1 MDPFVHSAEIALR
14 LALATVFGGALGLE
28 REWRGKAAG
37 LRTHMMVCLGA
48 ATFTLIGFELYD
60 ATARMDDPSARL
72 DPLRILEGVAGGLG
86 FLGAGAILQRGANV
100 HGLTTA
106 GSLWLT
112 GALGV
117 AVGGGQYVIAGAA
130 VALGLTTLYLVGR
143 LEGPLHRAR
152 ERGGEERAPP
162 P

>member
-1 MDPFVHSAEIALR
+1 MDPLVHSAEIVLR

-48 ATFTLIGFELYD
+48 ATFTLIGFELYE
-60 ATARMDDPSARL
+60 AAARMDEPSARL

-86 FLGAGAILQRGANV
+86 FLGAGAILQRGASV

-117 AVGGGQYVIAGAA
+117 AVGGGQYVIAGSA

-143 LEGPLHRAR
+143 LERPLRRAR
-152 ERGGEERAPP
+152 ERAPP
-162 P
+162 S